1 MNILV
6 TGANGFVGTALC
18 DQLIQSPPHTV
29 FAAQRHP
36 QPRFLPGLKPLPIR
50 ELSDLTPHLPQID
63 AIVHL
68 AARVHQMHDTAPDP
82 LATFRAV
89 NTTATVQLAQ
99 AAAQAGV
106 KRFIYLSSI
115 KVNGEYTR
123 PGQPFTVQDPLHPQD
138 PYAISKA
145 EAEIQLRQIAQET
158 GLEVVIIRPPL
169 VYGPGVKGNFRTV
182 ISWVDRGLPLPLGA
196 IHNRRSLVAL
206 PNLVDLMITCL
217 THPAA
222 AHQTFL
228 VSDNHDLSTT
238 NLLKT
243 LARAMG
249 KPSLLIPIPSPWLQT
264 LASLTGRAAVAQRL
278 CGHFQVDIRPTQHRL
293 GWTPPISV
301 DEAMA
306 VTVRGMGGR
315 KPRESARQERRRARE
330 RAQGAGLS
338 HREF

>member
-18 DQLIQSPPHTV
+18 AELLQSTPYTL
-29 FAAQRHP
+29 FAALRHP
-36 QPRFLPGLKPLPIR
+36 PQNFLPGLKPLPIR

-82 LATFRAV
+82 LAAFRAV

-115 KVNGEYTR
+115 KVNGEHTL
-123 PGQPFTVQDPLHPQD
+123 PGQPFTAQDLPHPQD
-138 PYAISKA
+138 PNGISKA
-145 EAEIQLRQIAQET
+145 EAEIQLSQIAQET

-169 VYGPGVKGNFRTV
+169 IYGPGVKANFRSLIT
-182 ISWVDRGLPLPLGA
+182 WVDRGLPLPLGA
-196 IHNRRSLVAL
+196 IDNRRSLVAL
-206 PNLVDLMITCL
+206 PNLVDLILTCL

-228 VSDNHDLSTT
+228 VSDDHDLSTT
-238 NLLKT
+238 DLLKT
-243 LARAMG
+243 MARAMG
-249 KPSLLIPIPSPWLQT
+249 KPSRLIPIPSPWLQT
-264 LASLTGRAAVAQRL
+264 LATLVGKPAVAQRL
-278 CGHFQVDIRPTQHRL
+278 CSSLQVDIRPTQHRL
-293 GWTPPISV
+293 NWTPPLSV
-301 DEAMA
+301 DEAMVA
-306 VTVRGMGGR
+306 TVRGYKAGKGVRRKGGVGNG
-315 KPRESARQERRRARE
+315 EIGS
-330 RAQGAGLS
+330 GAFR
-338 HREF
+338 REF